1 MAVFWSANPE
11 GDVGAVGSVQGPQ
24 VPSPWGKVA
33 QGGFLYSFDFVAY
46 TRDRLGLQKGP
57 HYLVLFAKATVGLY

>member
-11 GDVGAVGSVQGPQ
+11 GDVGAVGS